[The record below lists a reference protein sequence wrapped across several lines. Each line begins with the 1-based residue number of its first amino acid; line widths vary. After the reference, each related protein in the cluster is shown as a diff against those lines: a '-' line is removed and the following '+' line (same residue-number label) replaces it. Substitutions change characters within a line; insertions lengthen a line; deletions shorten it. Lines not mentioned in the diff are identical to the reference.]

1 MARPHRDVGVPG
13 WIYLPAVA
21 GAVFVL
27 LPLVAMVV
35 RVEWGS
41 FVELITSEDAR
52 DALALS
58 LRTSSISTLTCI
70 VLGVPMA
77 VASDANPGSAPGA
90 SLLLAMNMAR
100 RLFGLTSEEVLL
112 GTTRHAA
119 RALALDAERGSLT
132 PGRTADFAVWSIDT
146 LDELGYWAGF
156 NPCSMVVRRGEIVLE
171 RAV

>member
-1 MARPHRDVGVPG
+1 MAARHHALSCDHLE
-13 WIYLPAVA
+13 YTT
-21 GAVFVL
+21 
-27 LPLVAMVV
+27 
-35 RVEWGS
+35 E
-41 FVELITSEDAR
+41 EDAA
-52 DALALS
+52 ALAAAGTVAVMLPIAFYALAES
-58 LRTSSISTLTCI
+58 QRPPIEAFRR
-70 VLGVPMA
+70 LGVPMA

-119 RALALDAERGSLT
+119 RALALDRERGSLT
-132 PGRTADFAVWSIDT
+132 PGRVADFAVWSIDT

-156 NPCSMVVRRGEIVLE
+156 NPCSMVVKAGEIGFE